1 MSEHSSDDDQSD
13 NSFIYKNNRNTLE
26 TIAKNEADEL
36 ALQFETVK
44 KFLNYFLEASIH
56 SEVVL
61 NCISVLSFWEGLVQ
75 RAQEGDWSIRGCED
89 SLDKRFGPIVNGT
102 PLEKCVS
109 PYRLRLPPLF
119 NTFPALQ
126 YGTGAS
132 LTILSPHSP
141 RRLSNSLIINHLRLN
156 LPAPT
161 LGHSFKTNIRTFCV
175 YVQRI
180 E

>member
-13 NSFIYKNNRNTLE
+13 NSFIYKNKRNTLE

-75 RAQEGDWSIRGCED
+75 RAQEGDWSIRGCEEC
-89 SLDKRFGPIVNGT
+89 LDKRFGPIANGT

-109 PYRLRLPPLF
+109 PYHLRLPHFLILS
-119 NTFPALQ
+119 LQ
-126 YGTGAS
+126 CGTGAS

-141 RRLSNSLIINHLRLN
+141 MRLSNSLIINHLRLN
-156 LPAPT
+156 SPAPT

-175 YVQRI
+175 YVQRT

>member
-1 MSEHSSDDDQSD
+1 MSEHSSDNDQSD
-13 NSFIYKNNRNTLE
+13 SSSIYKNNRNTLE

-56 SEVVL
+56 SKVVL

-102 PLEKCVS
+102 PLEK
-109 PYRLRLPPLF
+109 
-119 NTFPALQ
+119 
-126 YGTGAS
+126 
-132 LTILSPHSP
+132 
-141 RRLSNSLIINHLRLN
+141 
-156 LPAPT
+156 
-161 LGHSFKTNIRTFCV
+161 
-175 YVQRI
+175 
-180 E
+180 